1 MTERLVLRMVTV
13 RRGNA
18 TLLDDVTIQLHAGQL
33 VALVGPNGAGKSTLL
48 KAIAG
53 WTTHSGRIL
62 WCGQAVDYRQVGFM
76 PQQCQV
82 SANLTVLETLLL
94 GRHELLGWRV
104 KDVDIGAASHI
115 LADLGLSQLAD
126 RAMTTLSGGQQQA
139 VLLGQRLMRQPK
151 LLLLD
156 EVTSALDLR
165 HQVMVLDLLKRY
177 VARSGALVLSAMHD
191 LNLAARNA
199 DTVLMMRKARVVAF
213 GRAQEVFTPDCLRA
227 TYDVNIERMQL
238 PDGTPI
244 VVPV

>member
-1 MTERLVLRMVTV
+1 MTDRLVLRTVTV
-13 RRGNA
+13 RRANA
-18 TLLDDVTIQLHAGQL
+18 TLLDDVTIQLQAGQL

-53 WTTHSGRIL
+53 WATHTGRIL
-62 WCGQAVDYRQVGFM
+62 WCGQPVDRRQVGFM
-76 PQQCQV
+76 PQQCQL

-104 KDVDIGAASHI
+104 KDVDICAASEI
-115 LADLGLSQLAD
+115 LADLGLSQFAE
-126 RAMTTLSGGQQQA
+126 RPMTTLSGGQQQA
-139 VLLGQRLMRQPK
+139 VLLGQRLMRQPR

-165 HQVMVLDLLKRY
+165 HQVMVLELLKRY
-177 VARSGALVLSAMHD
+177 VSRTGALVLSAMHD

-199 DTVLMMRKARVVAF
+199 DAVLIMRKAKLVAF
-213 GRAQEVFTPDCLRA
+213 GRAQDVFTPDCLRA
-227 TYDVNIERMQL
+227 TYDVNIARMQL